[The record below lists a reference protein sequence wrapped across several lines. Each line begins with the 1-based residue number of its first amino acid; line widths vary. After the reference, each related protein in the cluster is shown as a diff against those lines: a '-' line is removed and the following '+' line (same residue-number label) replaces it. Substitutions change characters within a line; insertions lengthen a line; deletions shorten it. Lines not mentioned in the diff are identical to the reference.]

1 MFSFKK
7 IKNIFRVIP
16 LLSKSNESFVKLT
29 RIRNIESLYE
39 KYSSKKMD
47 LNKSTT
53 LDIGCGTTPRNP
65 FDAETQFGIDIRED
79 LAQNIKSVDLT
90 LHPIPFGDCEFD
102 YITAFDFIEH
112 VPRVIYAPDC
122 RFPFVQLMNEVWRT
136 LKKDG
141 IFFSHTPV
149 YPLRTAFG
157 DPTHV
162 NFITEET
169 FLYFDDQKNLASMY
183 GFTGAFKVLEQV
195 RTDSHLISVLQK
207 VETRFLP

>member
-1 MFSFKK
+1 
-7 IKNIFRVIP
+7 
-16 LLSKSNESFVKLT
+16 
-29 RIRNIESLYE
+29 
-39 KYSSKKMD
+39 
-47 LNKSTT
+47 
-53 LDIGCGTTPRNP
+53 
-65 FDAETQFGIDIRED
+65 
-79 LAQNIKSVDLT
+79 
-90 LHPIPFGDCEFD
+90 
-102 YITAFDFIEH
+102 
-112 VPRVIYAPDC
+112 
-122 RFPFVQLMNEVWRT
+122 MNEVWRT

-169 FLYFDDQKNLASMY
+169 FLYFDDQKNLASIY

-207 VETRFLP
+207 VEPRSLP